1 MQVSIQVFVFSV
13 EVLPLYSATTLSIVL
28 LLYPSMTLV
37 RRDDVEMDLATVR
50 LGVGSYIVDCEDQAL
65 LGLGNPLRLRLT
77 AEQRQ
82 RYCLWSAGQS
92 WCQPSSPS
100 RWTTDCINK
109 SAGTRGVVCATRL
122 PE

>member
-37 RRDDVEMDLATVR
+37 RRDDVEMDLAILR
-50 LGVGSYIVDCEDQAL
+50 LGVGSHIVDCEGQAMP
-65 LGLGNPLRLRLT
+65 GLGNPLRLRLT

-82 RYCLWSAGQS
+82 RH
-92 WCQPSSPS
+92 
-100 RWTTDCINK
+100 
-109 SAGTRGVVCATRL
+109 CA
-122 PE
+122 